1 MWTEIPSEHARAVRE
16 SLSQLKWPEFDLDEI
31 VSMILSWENESQ
43 IEQVRRLQAFT
54 AKHALPTIP
63 PTTICHI
70 LGCRESTVSKA
81 KHGTY
86 YHKIEEKI
94 NTVLSREDEELLL
107 KTIEADS
114 LKGNMWIPSE
124 IYQFGKTH
132 STKDNISKSWAYW
145 FVYRHKSRICFL
157 SAQPMSN
164 TRMSLTTG
172 QIKAFFTTM
181 AQVLQNIHPL
191 LFINADEMGYQQKQ
205 DAFRHS
211 LIGSVKLKDRPL
223 HYPVDPSE
231 EQLSGQGEALSVL
244 GQRLIRRSPLV
255 SRNNGLDQPILS
267 VHD

>member
-70 LGCRESTVSKA
+70 LGCSESTVSKA

-132 STKDNISKSWAYW
+132 STKDNISKSWAY
-145 FVYRHKSRICFL
+145 C
-157 SAQPMSN
+157 QCP
-164 TRMSLTTG
+164 TR
-172 QIKAFFTTM
+172 
-181 AQVLQNIHPL
+181 
-191 LFINADEMGYQQKQ
+191 E
-205 DAFRHS
+205 
-211 LIGSVKLKDRPL
+211 
-223 HYPVDPSE
+223 
-231 EQLSGQGEALSVL
+231 
-244 GQRLIRRSPLV
+244 
-255 SRNNGLDQPILS
+255 
-267 VHD
+267 